1 MRLRQEALVNKPTV
15 TQSAPAVYLVGAGP
29 GDASLLTIRA
39 AYLLKHASCVIYDYL
54 VSDEI
59 VGMCNAHAERI
70 FVGKKGFTQHV
81 TQDEINALL
90 VEKARQAEEAAA
102 GMRGGTASEACNG
115 AAAGARAGSAAEACG
130 NTIASRSL
138 EPVPNYE
145 CEPAANDAA
154 EQVPTSVPNYASE
167 RGTRPYVV
175 RLKGGDPY
183 IFGRGGEEALVL
195 HQHGIA
201 FEVVPGITSGIAALM
216 YAGIPATHRGIAT
229 SVTFVTGNE
238 DPSKQQ
244 STTNWQALA
253 GLITSGSSVVLYMGV
268 KNLPHIQRSLA
279 AYGVAGTTPCAAVMW
294 GTCAQQKSCVTTLEQ
309 AFDVMQRKGIAAPC
323 IIVIGAVATLHEQLN
338 WFEKRPLFGKT
349 VLITRT
355 RTHSSHIRSALQE
368 AGARVLEVPALRVV
382 PPTNTAALHEA
393 VARLA
398 SYDWVV
404 FTSANGVDACF
415 GALRR
420 LRDEASGATAGEASG
435 EAPGETAGDARR
447 DTHDEA
453 RDDTRGNV
461 SANAPRETGGNVSA
475 NVPCD
480 ARAFGTAKV
489 AVIGSATAETLQS
502 YGIVPDCMPQAF
514 VAESLVEALQAAGV
528 RHTSK
533 VLILRAEEARDTL
546 VEGLRA
552 LGAQVDVVSAYR
564 SEKCTDQLKQV
575 LSSGVSIDACTFAS
589 SSAVK
594 ATVDAL
600 GAHAQAFFSQVD
612 AFSIG
617 PITTRTM
624 LAHDITP
631 AAEARI
637 YNADGLV
644 DALCAYYSHHKTP

>member
-1 MRLRQEALVNKPTV
+1 MNNPTF
-15 TQSAPAVYLVGAGP
+15 TQNAPAVYLVGAGP

-59 VGMCNAHAERI
+59 VGMCNAHAECI

-90 VEKARQAEEAAA
+90 LKKARQAQDAAA
-102 GMRGGTASEACNG
+102 EMCGSAD
-115 AAAGARAGSAAEACG
+115 AAARGSAAAEAS
-130 NTIASRSL
+130 NTSTASRSL
-138 EPVPNYE
+138 EH
-145 CEPAANDAA
+145 
-154 EQVPTSVPNYASE
+154 VPNYAHEQARGFVSHSISTGESE
-167 RGTRPYVV
+167 PALHYAFEHAQRPYVV

-238 DPSKQQ
+238 DPNKQQ

-253 GLITSGSSVVLYMGV
+253 RLITSGSSVVLYMGV

-309 AFDVMQRKGIAAPC
+309 AFDVMQRKGIGAPC
-323 IIVIGAVATLHEQLN
+323 IIVIGGVAALHKQLN

-355 RTHSSHIRSALQE
+355 RTHSSHIRSVLQE

-415 GALRR
+415 EALRR
-420 LRDEASGATAGEASG
+420 LPGEAPCDAHDDARGEAAGEAPREATGEVPCETVG
-435 EAPGETAGDARR
+435 EAPGEA
-447 DTHDEA
+447 
-453 RDDTRGNV
+453 RGNV
-461 SANAPRETGGNVSA
+461 PANA
-475 NVPCD
+475 PCD

-489 AVIGSATAETLQS
+489 AVIGSATAETLQR

-514 VAESLVEALQAAGV
+514 VAESLVEALQSTGV
-528 RHTSK
+528 CHASR

-546 VEGLRA
+546 VKGLRA

-564 SEKCTDQLKQV
+564 SEKCTEQLKQV
-575 LSSGVSIDACTFAS
+575 LRSGVSIDACTFAS

-600 GAHAQAFFSQVD
+600 GGDAQAFFSQVD

-624 LAHDITP
+624 LACGITP

-637 YNADGLV
+637 FNADGLV
-644 DALCAYYSHHKTP
+644 DALCAYYSYYATP

>member
-1 MRLRQEALVNKPTV
+1 MNKPTF

-59 VGMCNAHAERI
+59 VGMCNVHAERI

-90 VEKARQAEEAAA
+90 VEKARQAEEEAA
-102 GMRGGTASEACNG
+102 GMCAGAAAETGNG
-115 AAAGARAGSAAEACG
+115 AAETC
-130 NTIASRSL
+130 NTPTTSRSL
-138 EPVPNYE
+138 E
-145 CEPAANDAA
+145 C
-154 EQVPTSVPNYASE
+154 VPNYAHEQARGFVSHSISTGESE
-167 RGTRPYVV
+167 PALHYAFEHAQRPYVV

-323 IIVIGAVATLHEQLN
+323 IIVIGDVATLHEQLN

-355 RTHSSHIRSALQE
+355 RTHSSHIRSVLQE
-368 AGARVLEVPALRVV
+368 AGARVLEAPALRVV

-420 LRDEASGATAGEASG
+420 LRDEAYRLPGEATG
-435 EAPGETAGDARR
+435 EARHDARGVPGETAGDARR
-447 DTHDEA
+447 NAHDAA

-461 SANAPRETGGNVSA
+461 PA

-564 SEKCTDQLKQV
+564 SEKCTEQLKQV

-600 GAHAQAFFSQVD
+600 GGDDQAFFSQVD

-644 DALCAYYSHHKTP
+644 DALCAYYAHHVTS

>member
-1 MRLRQEALVNKPTV
+1 MNNPTF
-15 TQSAPAVYLVGAGP
+15 TQNAPAVYLVGAGP

-59 VGMCNAHAERI
+59 VGMCNAHAECI

-90 VEKARQAEEAAA
+90 LKKARQAQDAAA
-102 GMRGGTASEACNG
+102 EMCGSAD
-115 AAAGARAGSAAEACG
+115 AAARGSAAAEAS
-130 NTIASRSL
+130 NTSTASRSL
-138 EPVPNYE
+138 EH
-145 CEPAANDAA
+145 
-154 EQVPTSVPNYASE
+154 VPNYAHEQARGFVSHSISTGESE
-167 RGTRPYVV
+167 PALHYAFEHAQRPYVV

-238 DPSKQQ
+238 DPNKQQ

-253 GLITSGSSVVLYMGV
+253 RLITSGSSVVLYMGV

-309 AFDVMQRKGIAAPC
+309 AFDVMQRKGIGAPC
-323 IIVIGAVATLHEQLN
+323 IIVIGGVAALHKQLN

-355 RTHSSHIRSALQE
+355 RTHSSHIRCALQE

-404 FTSANGVDACF
+404 FTSANGVHACF
-415 GALRR
+415 GALRG
-420 LRDEASGATAGEASG
+420 LRDEVYRLSG
-435 EAPGETAGDARR
+435 EATGEATAEAHRDARSLPGE
-447 DTHDEA
+447 
-453 RDDTRGNV
+453 
-461 SANAPRETGGNVSA
+461 APREATGEAFHDTHSLTGEATGEARCAVR
-475 NVPCD
+475 CD

-489 AVIGSATAETLQS
+489 AVIGSATAETLQH

-564 SEKCTDQLKQV
+564 SEKCTEQLKQV

-600 GAHAQAFFSQVD
+600 GGDDQAFFSQVD

-624 LAHDITP
+624 LAHGITP

-644 DALCAYYSHHKTP
+644 DALCAYYSHHVTS

>member
-1 MRLRQEALVNKPTV
+1 MNKPTF

-59 VGMCNAHAERI
+59 VGMCNVHAERI

-90 VEKARQAEEAAA
+90 VEKARQAQEAAA
-102 GMRGGTASEACNG
+102 GVCASAAAETGNG
-115 AAAGARAGSAAEACG
+115 AAEMC
-130 NTIASRSL
+130 NTPTTSRSP
-138 EPVPNYE
+138 ERVPN
-145 CEPAANDAA
+145 D
-154 EQVPTSVPNYASE
+154 ASE
-167 RGTRPYVV
+167 QAPASALTFASEQGMRPYVV

-323 IIVIGAVATLHEQLN
+323 IIVIGDVATLHEQLN

-368 AGARVLEVPALRVV
+368 AGARVLEAPALRVV

-420 LRDEASGATAGEASG
+420 LCDEAYRLPGEATG
-435 EAPGETAGDARR
+435 EARHDARGLPGETAGDARR
-447 DTHDEA
+447 NVHDAA

-461 SANAPRETGGNVSA
+461 PANAPHETGGNVSVNA
-475 NVPCD
+475 PSD

-489 AVIGSATAETLQS
+489 AVIGSATAETLQR

-564 SEKCTDQLKQV
+564 SEKCTEQLKQV

-600 GAHAQAFFSQVD
+600 GGDDQAFFSQVD

-644 DALCAYYSHHKTP
+644 DALCAYYSHHVTS

>member
-1 MRLRQEALVNKPTV
+1 MNNPTF
-15 TQSAPAVYLVGAGP
+15 TQNAPAVYLVGAGP

-59 VGMCNAHAERI
+59 VGMCNAHAECI

-90 VEKARQAEEAAA
+90 LKKARQAQDAAA
-102 GMRGGTASEACNG
+102 EMCGSAD
-115 AAAGARAGSAAEACG
+115 AAARGSAAAEAS
-130 NTIASRSL
+130 NTSTASRSL
-138 EPVPNYE
+138 EH
-145 CEPAANDAA
+145 
-154 EQVPTSVPNYASE
+154 VPNYAHEQARGFVSHSISTGESE
-167 RGTRPYVV
+167 PALHYAFEHAQRPYVV

-323 IIVIGAVATLHEQLN
+323 IIVIGDVATLHEQLN

-355 RTHSSHIRSALQE
+355 RTHSSHIRSVLQE
-368 AGARVLEVPALRVV
+368 AGARVLEAPALRVV

-420 LRDEASGATAGEASG
+420 LRDEAYRLPGEATG
-435 EAPGETAGDARR
+435 EARHDARGVPGETAGDARR
-447 DTHDEA
+447 NAHDAA

-461 SANAPRETGGNVSA
+461 PANAPHETGGNVSA

-564 SEKCTDQLKQV
+564 SEKCTEQLKQV

-600 GAHAQAFFSQVD
+600 GTHAQAFFSQVD

>member
-1 MRLRQEALVNKPTV
+1 MNNPTF
-15 TQSAPAVYLVGAGP
+15 TQNAPAVYLVGAGP

-59 VGMCNAHAERI
+59 VGMCNAHAECI

-90 VEKARQAEEAAA
+90 LKKARQAQDAAA
-102 GMRGGTASEACNG
+102 EMCGSAD
-115 AAAGARAGSAAEACG
+115 AAARGSAAAEAS
-130 NTIASRSL
+130 NTSTASRSL
-138 EPVPNYE
+138 EH
-145 CEPAANDAA
+145 
-154 EQVPTSVPNYASE
+154 VPNYAHEQARGFVSHSISTGESE
-167 RGTRPYVV
+167 PALHYAFEHAQRPYVV

-195 HQHGIA
+195 HQYGIA

-323 IIVIGAVATLHEQLN
+323 IIVIGDVATLHKQLN

-393 VARLA
+393 VARLV

-420 LRDEASGATAGEASG
+420 LRDEAYRLPGEATG
-435 EAPGETAGDARR
+435 EARHDARGLPGETAGDARR
-447 DTHDEA
+447 DAHDEA
-453 RDDTRGNV
+453 RDDTR
-461 SANAPRETGGNVSA
+461 GNVSA

-502 YGIVPDCMPQAF
+502 YGILPDCMPQAF

-528 RHTSK
+528 HHTSK

-564 SEKCTDQLKQV
+564 SEKCTEQLKQV
-575 LSSGVSIDACTFAS
+575 LRSGVSINACTFAS

-600 GAHAQAFFSQVD
+600 GSDAQAFFSQVD

>member
-1 MRLRQEALVNKPTV
+1 MNNPTF
-15 TQSAPAVYLVGAGP
+15 TQNAPAVYLVGAGP

-59 VGMCNAHAERI
+59 VGMCNAHAECI

-90 VEKARQAEEAAA
+90 VEKARQAQEAAA
-102 GMRGGTASEACNG
+102 GMCAGEGAGTGNGVAEMWGNTTAS
-115 AAAGARAGSAAEACG
+115 RALA
-130 NTIASRSL
+130 
-138 EPVPNYE
+138 PVPNHE
-145 CEPAANDAA
+145 CEPAIDDAA
-154 EQVPTSVPNYASE
+154 EQVPASARNYAAE
-167 RGTRPYVV
+167 QGMRPYVV

-216 YAGIPATHRGIAT
+216 YAGIPATHRGIAM

-238 DPSKQQ
+238 DPNKQQ

-253 GLITSGSSVVLYMGV
+253 RLITSGSSVVLYMGV

-309 AFDVMQRKGIAAPC
+309 AFDVMQRKGIGAPC
-323 IIVIGAVATLHEQLN
+323 IIVIGGVAALHKQLN

-355 RTHSSHIRSALQE
+355 RTHSSHIRCALQE

-404 FTSANGVDACF
+404 FTSANGVHACF
-415 GALRR
+415 GALRG
-420 LRDEASGATAGEASG
+420 LRDEVYRLSG
-435 EAPGETAGDARR
+435 EATGEATAEAHRDARSLPGEAPREATGEAFR
-447 DTHDEA
+447 DTHSLTGEATGEA
-453 RDDTRGNV
+453 RCAVR
-461 SANAPRETGGNVSA
+461 
-475 NVPCD
+475 CD

-489 AVIGSATAETLQS
+489 AVIGSATAETLQH

-564 SEKCTDQLKQV
+564 SEKCTEQLKQV

-600 GAHAQAFFSQVD
+600 GGDDQAFFSQVD

-644 DALCAYYSHHKTP
+644 DALCAYYSHHVTS

>member
-1 MRLRQEALVNKPTV
+1 MNKPTF

-59 VGMCNAHAERI
+59 VGMCNVHAERI

-90 VEKARQAEEAAA
+90 VEKARQAQEAAA
-102 GMRGGTASEACNG
+102 GVCASAAAETGNG
-115 AAAGARAGSAAEACG
+115 AAEMC
-130 NTIASRSL
+130 NTPTTSRSP
-138 EPVPNYE
+138 ERVPN
-145 CEPAANDAA
+145 D
-154 EQVPTSVPNYASE
+154 ASE
-167 RGTRPYVV
+167 QAPASALTFASEQGMRPYVV

-195 HQHGIA
+195 HQRGIA

-294 GTCAQQKSCVTTLEQ
+294 GTCTQQKSCVTTLEQ

-368 AGARVLEVPALRVV
+368 AGARVLEAPALRVV

-393 VARLA
+393 VARLV

-420 LRDEASGATAGEASG
+420 LRDEAYRLPGEATG
-435 EAPGETAGDARR
+435 EARHDARGLPGETAGDARR
-447 DTHDEA
+447 DAHDEA
-453 RDDTRGNV
+453 RDDTR
-461 SANAPRETGGNVSA
+461 GNVSA

-502 YGIVPDCMPQAF
+502 YGIGPDCMPQAF

-564 SEKCTDQLKQV
+564 SEKCTEQLKQV
-575 LSSGVSIDACTFAS
+575 LCSGVSIDACTFAS

-600 GAHAQAFFSQVD
+600 GDDAQAFFSQVD

-624 LAHDITP
+624 LAHGITP
-631 AAEARI
+631 VAEARI

-644 DALCAYYSHHKTP
+644 DALCAYYSHHVTS

>member
-1 MRLRQEALVNKPTV
+1 MNNPTF
-15 TQSAPAVYLVGAGP
+15 TQNAPAVYLVGAGP

-59 VGMCNAHAERI
+59 VGMCNAHAECI

-90 VEKARQAEEAAA
+90 VEKARQAQEAAA
-102 GMRGGTASEACNG
+102 GMCAGEGAETGNG
-115 AAAGARAGSAAEACG
+115 AAAETGNGVAEMWG
-130 NTIASRSL
+130 NTTASRAL
-138 EPVPNYE
+138 APVPNHE
-145 CEPAANDAA
+145 CEPAIDDAA
-154 EQVPTSVPNYASE
+154 EQVPASALNYAAE

-309 AFDVMQRKGIAAPC
+309 AFDVMQRKGIGAPC
-323 IIVIGAVATLHEQLN
+323 IIVIGGVAALHKQLN

-398 SYDWVV
+398 SYNWVV

-415 GALRR
+415 GALRG
-420 LRDEASGATAGEASG
+420 LRDEVYRLSG
-435 EAPGETAGDARR
+435 EATGEATAEAHRDARSLPGEAPREATGEAFR
-447 DTHDEA
+447 DTHSLTGEATGEA
-453 RDDTRGNV
+453 RCAVR
-461 SANAPRETGGNVSA
+461 
-475 NVPCD
+475 CD

-489 AVIGSATAETLQS
+489 AVIGSATAETLQH

-514 VAESLVEALQAAGV
+514 VAERLVEALQAAGV
-528 RHTSK
+528 HHTSK

-564 SEKCTDQLKQV
+564 SEKCTEQLKQV

-600 GAHAQAFFSQVD
+600 GGDDQAFFSQVD

-644 DALCAYYSHHKTP
+644 DALCAYYSHHVTS

>member
-1 MRLRQEALVNKPTV
+1 MNKPTV

-39 AYLLKHASCVIYDYL
+39 AELLKHASCVIYDYL
-54 VSDEI
+54 VSDDI
-59 VGMCNAHAERI
+59 VRMCNAHAERI

-102 GMRGGTASEACNG
+102 GMCAGEGAETGNG
-115 AAAGARAGSAAEACG
+115 AAAETGNGVAEMCG
-130 NTIASRSL
+130 NTIASRAL
-138 EPVPNYE
+138 APVPNYE

-167 RGTRPYVV
+167 QGMRPYVV

-323 IIVIGAVATLHEQLN
+323 IIVIGDVATLHKQLN

-420 LRDEASGATAGEASG
+420 LRDEAPGATAG

-453 RDDTRGNV
+453 RDDAPGNV
-461 SANAPRETGGNVSA
+461 SVNAPR
-475 NVPCD
+475 D

-564 SEKCTDQLKQV
+564 SEKCTEQLKQV

-600 GAHAQAFFSQVD
+600 GAHAQAFFSKVD

>member
-1 MRLRQEALVNKPTV
+1 MNKPTF

-59 VGMCNAHAERI
+59 VGMCNVHAERI

-90 VEKARQAEEAAA
+90 VEKARQAQEAAA
-102 GMRGGTASEACNG
+102 GVCASAAAETGNG
-115 AAAGARAGSAAEACG
+115 AAEMC
-130 NTIASRSL
+130 NTPTTSRSP
-138 EPVPNYE
+138 ERVPN
-145 CEPAANDAA
+145 D
-154 EQVPTSVPNYASE
+154 ASE
-167 RGTRPYVV
+167 QAPASALTFASEQGMRPYVV

-195 HQHGIA
+195 HQRGIA

-294 GTCAQQKSCVTTLEQ
+294 GTCTQQKSCVTTLEQ

-368 AGARVLEVPALRVV
+368 AGARVLEAPALRVV

-393 VARLA
+393 VARLV

-420 LRDEASGATAGEASG
+420 LRDEASGATSGEAAG

-453 RDDTRGNV
+453 RDDAPGNV
-461 SANAPRETGGNVSA
+461 SANAPGEARGNVSA

-502 YGIVPDCMPQAF
+502 YGIGPDCMPQAF

-564 SEKCTDQLKQV
+564 SEKCTEQLKQV
-575 LSSGVSIDACTFAS
+575 LCSGVSIDACTFAS

-600 GAHAQAFFSQVD
+600 GDDAQAFFSQVD

-624 LAHDITP
+624 LAHGITP
-631 AAEARI
+631 VAEARI

-644 DALCAYYSHHKTP
+644 DALCAYYSHHVTS

>member
-1 MRLRQEALVNKPTV
+1 MNNPTF
-15 TQSAPAVYLVGAGP
+15 TQNAPAVYLVGAGP

-59 VGMCNAHAERI
+59 VGMCNAHAECI

-90 VEKARQAEEAAA
+90 VEKARQAQEAAA
-102 GMRGGTASEACNG
+102 GMCAGEGAGTGNGVAEMWRNTTAS
-115 AAAGARAGSAAEACG
+115 RALA
-130 NTIASRSL
+130 
-138 EPVPNYE
+138 PVPNHE
-145 CEPAANDAA
+145 CEPAIDDAA
-154 EQVPTSVPNYASE
+154 EQVPASARNYAAE
-167 RGTRPYVV
+167 QGMRPYVV

-238 DPSKQQ
+238 DPNKQQ

-253 GLITSGSSVVLYMGV
+253 RLITSGSSVVLYMGV

-309 AFDVMQRKGIAAPC
+309 AFDVMQRKGIGAPC
-323 IIVIGAVATLHEQLN
+323 IIVIGGVAALHKQLN

-355 RTHSSHIRSALQE
+355 RTHSSHIRCALQE

-404 FTSANGVDACF
+404 FTSANGVHACF
-415 GALRR
+415 GALRG
-420 LRDEASGATAGEASG
+420 LRDEVYRLSG
-435 EAPGETAGDARR
+435 EATGEATAEAHRDARSLPGEAPREATGEAFR
-447 DTHDEA
+447 DTHSLTGEATGEA
-453 RDDTRGNV
+453 RCAVR
-461 SANAPRETGGNVSA
+461 
-475 NVPCD
+475 CD

-489 AVIGSATAETLQS
+489 AVIGSATAETLQH

-564 SEKCTDQLKQV
+564 SEKCTEQLKQV

-600 GAHAQAFFSQVD
+600 GGDDQAFFSQVD

-644 DALCAYYSHHKTP
+644 DALCAYYSHHVTS

>member
-1 MRLRQEALVNKPTV
+1 MNKPTV

-29 GDASLLTIRA
+29 GDASLLTLRA
-39 AYLLKHASCVIYDYL
+39 ADLLKHASCVIYDYL

-102 GMRGGTASEACNG
+102 GMRGGTAAEACNG
-115 AAAGARAGSAAEACG
+115 AAEMC
-130 NTIASRSL
+130 NTPTTSRSL
-138 EPVPNYE
+138 E
-145 CEPAANDAA
+145 C
-154 EQVPTSVPNYASE
+154 VPNYAFEQEPVSALNYAAE
-167 RGTRPYVV
+167 RGMRPYVV

-238 DPSKQQ
+238 DSSKQQ

-323 IIVIGAVATLHEQLN
+323 IIVIGDVATLHEQLN

-368 AGARVLEVPALRVV
+368 AGARVFEVPALRVV
-382 PPTNTAALHEA
+382 PPSNTAALHEA
-393 VARLA
+393 VVRLA

-415 GALRR
+415 EALRR
-420 LRDEASGATAGEASG
+420 LRDEAPCDAHDDARGEAAGEAPREATDEVPCETVV
-435 EAPGETAGDARR
+435 EAPGEAR
-447 DTHDEA
+447 
-453 RDDTRGNV
+453 
-461 SANAPRETGGNVSA
+461 GNVSA

-564 SEKCTDQLKQV
+564 SEKCTEQLKQV

-600 GAHAQAFFSQVD
+600 GSDAQAFFSQVD

>member
-1 MRLRQEALVNKPTV
+1 MNKPTV

-39 AYLLKHASCVIYDYL
+39 AELLKHASYVIYDYL

-90 VEKARQAEEAAA
+90 VEKARQAQEAAA
-102 GMRGGTASEACNG
+102 GMRAGTVAETGNG
-115 AAAGARAGSAAEACG
+115 AAEMC
-130 NTIASRSL
+130 NTPTTSRSL
-138 EPVPNYE
+138 E
-145 CEPAANDAA
+145 C
-154 EQVPTSVPNYASE
+154 VPNYASE
-167 RGTRPYVV
+167 QSPASALNYAAERGMRPYVV

-323 IIVIGAVATLHEQLN
+323 IIVIGDVATLHKQLN

-382 PPTNTAALHEA
+382 QPTNTAALHEA

-435 EAPGETAGDARR
+435 ATAGDARR

-453 RDDTRGNV
+453 RDDAPGNV

-475 NVPCD
+475 NAPCD

>member
-1 MRLRQEALVNKPTV
+1 MNKCTF
-15 TQSAPAVYLVGAGP
+15 TQSAPVVYLVGAGP
-29 GDASLLTIRA
+29 GDASLLTVRA

-54 VSDEI
+54 VSDDI
-59 VGMCNAHAERI
+59 VRMCNARAERI

-90 VEKARQAEEAAA
+90 LKKARQAQDAAA
-102 GMRGGTASEACNG
+102 EMCGSAD
-115 AAAGARAGSAAEACG
+115 AAARGSAAAEAS
-130 NTIASRSL
+130 NTSTASRSL
-138 EPVPNYE
+138 EH
-145 CEPAANDAA
+145 
-154 EQVPTSVPNYASE
+154 VPNYAREQARGFVSHSISTGESE
-167 RGTRPYVV
+167 PALHYAFEHAQRPYVV

-323 IIVIGAVATLHEQLN
+323 IIVIGDVATLHEQLN

-355 RTHSSHIRSALQE
+355 RTHSSHIRSVLQE
-368 AGARVLEVPALRVV
+368 AGARVLEAPALRVV

-420 LRDEASGATAGEASG
+420 LRDEAYRLPGEATG
-435 EAPGETAGDARR
+435 EARHDARGVPGETAGDARR
-447 DTHDEA
+447 NAHDAA

-461 SANAPRETGGNVSA
+461 PANAPHETGGNVSVNA
-475 NVPCD
+475 PSD

-489 AVIGSATAETLQS
+489 AVIGSATAETLQR

-564 SEKCTDQLKQV
+564 SEKCTEQLKQV

-600 GAHAQAFFSQVD
+600 GGDAQAFFSQVD

-644 DALCAYYSHHKTP
+644 DALCAYYSHHATP

>member
-1 MRLRQEALVNKPTV
+1 MNKPTF

-59 VGMCNAHAERI
+59 VGMCNVHAERI

-90 VEKARQAEEAAA
+90 VEKARQAEEEAA
-102 GMRGGTASEACNG
+102 GMCAGAAAETGNG
-115 AAAGARAGSAAEACG
+115 AAAGARAGSVAEACG

-138 EPVPNYE
+138 ESVPNYE

-167 RGTRPYVV
+167 QGMRPYVV

-195 HQHGIA
+195 HQYGIA

-323 IIVIGAVATLHEQLN
+323 IIVIGDVATLHKQLN

-420 LRDEASGATAGEASG
+420 LRDEAYRLSG
-435 EAPGETAGDARR
+435 EATGEVRRDAPGLPGETAGDARR
-447 DTHDEA
+447 DAYDEA

-461 SANAPRETGGNVSA
+461 SANA
-475 NVPCD
+475 PCD

-514 VAESLVEALQAAGV
+514 VAESLAEALQAAGV
-528 RHTSK
+528 HHTSK

-564 SEKCTDQLKQV
+564 SEKCTEQLKQV
-575 LSSGVSIDACTFAS
+575 LCSGVSIDACTFAS

-600 GAHAQAFFSQVD
+600 GGDAQAFFSQVD

-617 PITTRTM
+617 PITTHTM
-624 LAHDITP
+624 LACGITP
-631 AAEARI
+631 AAEACI

-644 DALCAYYSHHKTP
+644 DALCAHYSQQANASG

>member
-1 MRLRQEALVNKPTV
+1 MNKPTF

-59 VGMCNAHAERI
+59 VGMCNVHAERI

-90 VEKARQAEEAAA
+90 VEKARQAQEAAA
-102 GMRGGTASEACNG
+102 GVCASAAAETGNG
-115 AAAGARAGSAAEACG
+115 AAEMC
-130 NTIASRSL
+130 NTPTTSRSP
-138 EPVPNYE
+138 ERVPN
-145 CEPAANDAA
+145 D
-154 EQVPTSVPNYASE
+154 ASE
-167 RGTRPYVV
+167 QAPASALTFASEQGMRPYVV

-195 HQHGIA
+195 HQRGIA

-294 GTCAQQKSCVTTLEQ
+294 GTCTQQKSCVTTLEQ

-368 AGARVLEVPALRVV
+368 AGARVLEAPALRVV

-393 VARLA
+393 VARLV

-420 LRDEASGATAGEASG
+420 LRDEAYRLPGEATG
-435 EAPGETAGDARR
+435 EARHDARGLPGETAGDARR
-447 DTHDEA
+447 DAHDEA
-453 RDDTRGNV
+453 RDDTR
-461 SANAPRETGGNVSA
+461 GNVSA

-489 AVIGSATAETLQS
+489 AVIGSATAETLQH

-514 VAESLVEALQAAGV
+514 VAERLVEALQAAGV
-528 RHTSK
+528 HHTSK

-564 SEKCTDQLKQV
+564 SEKCTEQLKQV

-600 GAHAQAFFSQVD
+600 GGDDQAFFSQVD

-644 DALCAYYSHHKTP
+644 DALCAYYSHHVTS

>member
-1 MRLRQEALVNKPTV
+1 MNNPTF
-15 TQSAPAVYLVGAGP
+15 TQNAPAVYLVGAGP

-59 VGMCNAHAERI
+59 VGMCNAHAECI

-90 VEKARQAEEAAA
+90 LKKARQAQDAAA
-102 GMRGGTASEACNG
+102 EMCGSAD
-115 AAAGARAGSAAEACG
+115 AAARGSAAAEAS
-130 NTIASRSL
+130 NTSTASRSL
-138 EPVPNYE
+138 EH
-145 CEPAANDAA
+145 
-154 EQVPTSVPNYASE
+154 VPNYAHEQARGFVSHSISTGESE
-167 RGTRPYVV
+167 PALHYAFEHAQRPYVV

-323 IIVIGAVATLHEQLN
+323 IIVIGDVATLHEQLN

-355 RTHSSHIRSALQE
+355 RTHSSHIRSVLQE
-368 AGARVLEVPALRVV
+368 AGARVLEAPALRVV

-420 LRDEASGATAGEASG
+420 LRDEAYRLPGEATG
-435 EAPGETAGDARR
+435 EARHDARGVPGETAGDARR
-447 DTHDEA
+447 NAHDAA

-461 SANAPRETGGNVSA
+461 PANAPHETGGNVSVNA
-475 NVPCD
+475 PSD

-489 AVIGSATAETLQS
+489 AVIGSATAETLQR

-564 SEKCTDQLKQV
+564 SEKCTEQLKQV

-600 GAHAQAFFSQVD
+600 GGDAQAFFSQVD

-644 DALCAYYSHHKTP
+644 DALCAYYSHHATP

>member
-1 MRLRQEALVNKPTV
+1 MNNPTF
-15 TQSAPAVYLVGAGP
+15 TQNAPAVYLVGAGP

-59 VGMCNAHAERI
+59 VGMCNAHAECI

-90 VEKARQAEEAAA
+90 VEKARQAQEAAA
-102 GMRGGTASEACNG
+102 GVCASAAAETGNG
-115 AAAGARAGSAAEACG
+115 AAEMC
-130 NTIASRSL
+130 NTPTTSRSP
-138 EPVPNYE
+138 ERVPN
-145 CEPAANDAA
+145 D
-154 EQVPTSVPNYASE
+154 ASE
-167 RGTRPYVV
+167 QAPASALTFASEQGMRPYVV

-195 HQHGIA
+195 HQRGIA

-294 GTCAQQKSCVTTLEQ
+294 GTCTQQKSCVTTLEQ

-368 AGARVLEVPALRVV
+368 AGARVLEAPALRVV

-393 VARLA
+393 VARLV

-420 LRDEASGATAGEASG
+420 LRDEAYRLPGEATG
-435 EAPGETAGDARR
+435 EARHDARGLPGETAGDARR
-447 DTHDEA
+447 DAHDEA
-453 RDDTRGNV
+453 RDDTR
-461 SANAPRETGGNVSA
+461 GNVSA

-564 SEKCTDQLKQV
+564 SEKCTEQLKQV

-600 GAHAQAFFSQVD
+600 GGDDQAFFSQVD

-644 DALCAYYSHHKTP
+644 DALCAYYSHHVTS

>member
-1 MRLRQEALVNKPTV
+1 MNKPTF

-59 VGMCNAHAERI
+59 VGMCNVHAERI

-90 VEKARQAEEAAA
+90 VEKARQAQEAAA
-102 GMRGGTASEACNG
+102 GMCAGEGAETGNG
-115 AAAGARAGSAAEACG
+115 AAAETGNGVAEMWG
-130 NTIASRSL
+130 NTTASRAL
-138 EPVPNYE
+138 APVPNHE
-145 CEPAANDAA
+145 CEPAIDDAA
-154 EQVPTSVPNYASE
+154 EQVPASARNYAAE

-183 IFGRGGEEALVL
+183 IFGRGGEEAIVL

-268 KNLPHIQRSLA
+268 KNLSHIQSSLA

-323 IIVIGAVATLHEQLN
+323 IIVIGAVATLHKQLN
-338 WFEKRPLFGKT
+338 WFEKRSLFGKT

-382 PPTNTAALHEA
+382 SPTNTAALYEA

-420 LRDEASGATAGEASG
+420 LRDEVYRLPGEATG
-435 EAPGETAGDARR
+435 EVRRDAPGLPGETAGDARC
-447 DTHDEA
+447 DAHDEA

-461 SANAPRETGGNVSA
+461 SGDAPRETGGNMSVNA
-475 NVPCD
+475 PCD

-489 AVIGSATAETLQS
+489 AVIGSATAETLQH

-514 VAESLVEALQAAGV
+514 VAERLVEALQAAGV
-528 RHTSK
+528 HHTSK

-564 SEKCTDQLKQV
+564 SEKCTEQLKQV

-600 GAHAQAFFSQVD
+600 GGDDQAFFSQVD

-644 DALCAYYSHHKTP
+644 DALCAYYSHHVTS

>member
-1 MRLRQEALVNKPTV
+1 MNNPTF
-15 TQSAPAVYLVGAGP
+15 TQNAPAVYLVGAGP

-59 VGMCNAHAERI
+59 VGMCNAHAECI

-90 VEKARQAEEAAA
+90 VEKARQAQEAAA
-102 GMRGGTASEACNG
+102 GMRGGTAAETGNG
-115 AAAGARAGSAAEACG
+115 VAEMWG
-130 NTIASRSL
+130 NTTASRAL
-138 EPVPNYE
+138 APVSNHE
-145 CEPAANDAA
+145 CEPAIDDAA
-154 EQVPTSVPNYASE
+154 EQVPASARNYAAE
-167 RGTRPYVV
+167 QGMRPYVV

-323 IIVIGAVATLHEQLN
+323 IIVIGDVATLHKQLN

-393 VARLA
+393 AARLA

-420 LRDEASGATAGEASG
+420 LRDEAYRLPGEATSEVRRDARG
-435 EAPGETAGDARR
+435 LPGETAGDA
-447 DTHDEA
+447 HDEA
-453 RDDTRGNV
+453 RDDTRGNASV
-461 SANAPRETGGNVSA
+461 NA
-475 NVPCD
+475 PCD

-502 YGIVPDCMPQAF
+502 YGVVPDCMPQAF

-564 SEKCTDQLKQV
+564 SEKCTEQLKQV

-600 GAHAQAFFSQVD
+600 GGDAQAFFSQVD

-644 DALCAYYSHHKTP
+644 DALCAYYSHHVTS

>member
-1 MRLRQEALVNKPTV
+1 MNNPTF
-15 TQSAPAVYLVGAGP
+15 TQNAPAVYLVGAGP

-59 VGMCNAHAERI
+59 VGMCNAHAECI

-90 VEKARQAEEAAA
+90 LKKARQAQDAAA
-102 GMRGGTASEACNG
+102 EMCGSAD
-115 AAAGARAGSAAEACG
+115 AAARGSAAAEAS
-130 NTIASRSL
+130 NTSTASRSL
-138 EPVPNYE
+138 ER
-145 CEPAANDAA
+145 
-154 EQVPTSVPNYASE
+154 VPNYAHEQARGFVSHSISTGESE
-167 RGTRPYVV
+167 PALHYAFEHAQRPYVV

-195 HQHGIA
+195 HQYGIA

-323 IIVIGAVATLHEQLN
+323 IIVIGDVATLHEQLN

-355 RTHSSHIRSALQE
+355 RTHSSHIRSVLQE
-368 AGARVLEVPALRVV
+368 AGARVLEAPALRVV

-420 LRDEASGATAGEASG
+420 LRDEAYRLPGEATG
-435 EAPGETAGDARR
+435 EARHDARGVPGETAGDARR
-447 DTHDEA
+447 NAHDAA

-461 SANAPRETGGNVSA
+461 PANAPHETGGNVSVNA
-475 NVPCD
+475 PSD

-489 AVIGSATAETLQS
+489 AVIGSATAETLQR

-564 SEKCTDQLKQV
+564 SEKCTEQLKQV

-600 GAHAQAFFSQVD
+600 GGDAQAFFSQVD

-644 DALCAYYSHHKTP
+644 DALCAYYSHHATP

>member
-1 MRLRQEALVNKPTV
+1 MNNPTF
-15 TQSAPAVYLVGAGP
+15 TQNAPAVYLVGAGP

-59 VGMCNAHAERI
+59 VGMCNAHAECI

-90 VEKARQAEEAAA
+90 VEKARQAQEAAA
-102 GMRGGTASEACNG
+102 GMCAGEGAGTGNGVAEMWGNTTAS
-115 AAAGARAGSAAEACG
+115 RALA
-130 NTIASRSL
+130 
-138 EPVPNYE
+138 PVPNHE
-145 CEPAANDAA
+145 CEPAIDDAA
-154 EQVPTSVPNYASE
+154 EQVPASARNYAAE
-167 RGTRPYVV
+167 QGMRPYVV

-294 GTCAQQKSCVTTLEQ
+294 GTCAKQKSCVTTLEQ

-323 IIVIGAVATLHEQLN
+323 IIVIGDVATLHKQLN

-404 FTSANGVDACF
+404 FTSANGVHACF
-415 GALRR
+415 GALRG
-420 LRDEASGATAGEASG
+420 LRDEVYRLSG
-435 EAPGETAGDARR
+435 EATGEATAEAHRDARSLPGEAPREATGEAFR
-447 DTHDEA
+447 DTHSLTGEATGEA
-453 RDDTRGNV
+453 RCAVR
-461 SANAPRETGGNVSA
+461 
-475 NVPCD
+475 CD

-489 AVIGSATAETLQS
+489 AVIGSATAETLQH

-564 SEKCTDQLKQV
+564 SEKCTEQLKQV

-600 GAHAQAFFSQVD
+600 GGDDQAFFSQVD

>member
-1 MRLRQEALVNKPTV
+1 MNNPTF
-15 TQSAPAVYLVGAGP
+15 TQNAPAVYLVGAGP

-59 VGMCNAHAERI
+59 VGMCNVHAERI

-102 GMRGGTASEACNG
+102 GMRGGTAAEACNG
-115 AAAGARAGSAAEACG
+115 AAEMC
-130 NTIASRSL
+130 NTPTTSRSL
-138 EPVPNYE
+138 E
-145 CEPAANDAA
+145 C
-154 EQVPTSVPNYASE
+154 VPNYAFEQEPVSALNYAAE
-167 RGTRPYVV
+167 RGMRPYVV

-323 IIVIGAVATLHEQLN
+323 IIVIGDVATLHKQLN

-368 AGARVLEVPALRVV
+368 AGARVLEAPALRVV

-420 LRDEASGATAGEASG
+420 LRDEAYRLPGEATG
-435 EAPGETAGDARR
+435 EARHDARGLPGETAGDARR
-447 DTHDEA
+447 DAHDEA
-453 RDDTRGNV
+453 RDDTR
-461 SANAPRETGGNVSA
+461 GNVSA

-502 YGIVPDCMPQAF
+502 YGIGPDCMPQAF

-528 RHTSK
+528 HHTSK

-564 SEKCTDQLKQV
+564 SEKCTEQLKQV

-600 GAHAQAFFSQVD
+600 GGDAQAFFSQVD

-644 DALCAYYSHHKTP
+644 DALCAYYSHHVTS

>member
-1 MRLRQEALVNKPTV
+1 MNKPTF
-15 TQSAPAVYLVGAGP
+15 TQNAPAVYLVGAGP

-59 VGMCNAHAERI
+59 VGICNAHAERI

-90 VEKARQAEEAAA
+90 VEKARQAQEAAA
-102 GMRGGTASEACNG
+102 GVCASAAAETGNG
-115 AAAGARAGSAAEACG
+115 AAEMC
-130 NTIASRSL
+130 NTPTTSRSP
-138 EPVPNYE
+138 ERVPN
-145 CEPAANDAA
+145 D
-154 EQVPTSVPNYASE
+154 ASE
-167 RGTRPYVV
+167 QAPASALTFASEQGMRPYVV

-195 HQHGIA
+195 HQRGIA

-294 GTCAQQKSCVTTLEQ
+294 GTCTQQKSCVTTLEQ

-368 AGARVLEVPALRVV
+368 AGARVLDAPALRVV

-393 VARLA
+393 VARLV

-420 LRDEASGATAGEASG
+420 LRDEAYRLPGEATG
-435 EAPGETAGDARR
+435 EARHDARGLPGETAGDARR
-447 DTHDEA
+447 DAHDEA
-453 RDDTRGNV
+453 RDDTR
-461 SANAPRETGGNVSA
+461 GNVSA

-502 YGIVPDCMPQAF
+502 YGIGPDCMPQAF

-564 SEKCTDQLKQV
+564 SEKCTEQLKQV
-575 LSSGVSIDACTFAS
+575 LCSGVSIDACTFAS

-600 GAHAQAFFSQVD
+600 GDDAQAFFSQVD

-624 LAHDITP
+624 LAHGITP

-644 DALCAYYSHHKTP
+644 DALCAYYSHHVTS

>member
-1 MRLRQEALVNKPTV
+1 MNNPTF
-15 TQSAPAVYLVGAGP
+15 TQNAPAVYLVGAGP

-59 VGMCNAHAERI
+59 VGMCNAHAECI

-90 VEKARQAEEAAA
+90 VEKARQAQEAAA
-102 GMRGGTASEACNG
+102 GMRGGTAAEACNG
-115 AAAGARAGSAAEACG
+115 AAAGARAGSVAEACG

-138 EPVPNYE
+138 ESVPNYE

-167 RGTRPYVV
+167 QGMRPYVV

-195 HQHGIA
+195 HQRGIA

-238 DPSKQQ
+238 DLSKQQ

-253 GLITSGSSVVLYMGV
+253 GLIISGSSVVLYMGV

-294 GTCAQQKSCVTTLEQ
+294 GTCTQQKSCVTTLEQ

-338 WFEKRPLFGKT
+338 WFEKRPLFRKT

-420 LRDEASGATAGEASG
+420 LRDEAYRLPGEATG
-435 EAPGETAGDARR
+435 EARHDARGLPGETAGDARR
-447 DTHDEA
+447 DAHDEA

-461 SANAPRETGGNVSA
+461 SGDAPRETGGNVSA

-502 YGIVPDCMPQAF
+502 YGIAPDCMPQAF
-514 VAESLVEALQAAGV
+514 VAESLVEALQATGV

-564 SEKCTDQLKQV
+564 SEKCTEQLKQV

-600 GAHAQAFFSQVD
+600 GGDAQAFFLQVD

-624 LAHDITP
+624 LAHGITP

-644 DALCAYYSHHKTP
+644 DALCAYYSHHATP

>member
-1 MRLRQEALVNKPTV
+1 MNKPTF

-59 VGMCNAHAERI
+59 VGMCNVHAERI

-90 VEKARQAEEAAA
+90 VEKARQAEEEAA
-102 GMRGGTASEACNG
+102 GMCAGEGAGTGNGVAEMWGNTTAS
-115 AAAGARAGSAAEACG
+115 RALA
-130 NTIASRSL
+130 
-138 EPVPNYE
+138 PVPNHE
-145 CEPAANDAA
+145 CEPAIDDAA
-154 EQVPTSVPNYASE
+154 EQVPASARNYAAE
-167 RGTRPYVV
+167 QGMRPYVV

-238 DPSKQQ
+238 DPNKQQ

-253 GLITSGSSVVLYMGV
+253 RLITSGSSVVLYMGV

-309 AFDVMQRKGIAAPC
+309 AFDVMQRKGIGAPC
-323 IIVIGAVATLHEQLN
+323 IIVIGGVAALHKQLN

-355 RTHSSHIRSALQE
+355 RTHSSHIRCALQE

-404 FTSANGVDACF
+404 FTSANGVHACF
-415 GALRR
+415 GALRG
-420 LRDEASGATAGEASG
+420 LRDEVYRLSG
-435 EAPGETAGDARR
+435 EATGEATAEAHRDARSLPGEAPREATGEAFR
-447 DTHDEA
+447 DTHSLTGEATGEA
-453 RDDTRGNV
+453 RCAVR
-461 SANAPRETGGNVSA
+461 
-475 NVPCD
+475 CD

-489 AVIGSATAETLQS
+489 AVIGSATAETLQH

-564 SEKCTDQLKQV
+564 SEKCTEQLKQV

-600 GAHAQAFFSQVD
+600 GGDDQAFFSQVD

-644 DALCAYYSHHKTP
+644 DALCAYYSHHVTS

>member
-1 MRLRQEALVNKPTV
+1 MNNPTF
-15 TQSAPAVYLVGAGP
+15 TQNAPAVYLVGAGP

-59 VGMCNAHAERI
+59 VGMCNAHAECI

-90 VEKARQAEEAAA
+90 VEKARQAQEAAA
-102 GMRGGTASEACNG
+102 GMCAGEGAGTGNGVAEMWGNTTAS
-115 AAAGARAGSAAEACG
+115 RALA
-130 NTIASRSL
+130 
-138 EPVPNYE
+138 PVPNHE
-145 CEPAANDAA
+145 CEPAIDDAA
-154 EQVPTSVPNYASE
+154 EQVPASARNYAAE
-167 RGTRPYVV
+167 QGMRPYVV

-238 DPSKQQ
+238 DPNKQQ

-253 GLITSGSSVVLYMGV
+253 RLITSGSSVVLYMGV

-309 AFDVMQRKGIAAPC
+309 AFDVMQRKGIGAPC
-323 IIVIGAVATLHEQLN
+323 IIVIGGVAALHKQLN

-355 RTHSSHIRSALQE
+355 RTHSSHIRCALQE

-404 FTSANGVDACF
+404 FTSANGVHACF
-415 GALRR
+415 GALRG
-420 LRDEASGATAGEASG
+420 LRDEVYRLSG
-435 EAPGETAGDARR
+435 EATGEATAEAHRDARSLPGEAPREATGEAFR
-447 DTHDEA
+447 DTHSLTGEATGEA
-453 RDDTRGNV
+453 RCAVR
-461 SANAPRETGGNVSA
+461 
-475 NVPCD
+475 CD

-489 AVIGSATAETLQS
+489 AVIGSATAETLQH

-546 VEGLRA
+546 VEGLCA

-564 SEKCTDQLKQV
+564 SEKCTEQLKQV
-575 LSSGVSIDACTFAS
+575 LRLGVSIDACTFAS

-600 GAHAQAFFSQVD
+600 GGDARAFFSQVD

-617 PITTRTM
+617 PITTHTM
-624 LAHDITP
+624 LACGITP

-637 YNADGLV
+637 FNADGLV
-644 DALCAYYSHHKTP
+644 DALCAHYLQHATS

>member
-1 MRLRQEALVNKPTV
+1 MNNPTF
-15 TQSAPAVYLVGAGP
+15 TQNAPAVYLVGAGP

-59 VGMCNAHAERI
+59 VGMCNAHAECI

-90 VEKARQAEEAAA
+90 VEKARQAQEAAA
-102 GMRGGTASEACNG
+102 GMCAGEGAGTGNGVAEMWGNTTAS
-115 AAAGARAGSAAEACG
+115 RALA
-130 NTIASRSL
+130 
-138 EPVPNYE
+138 PVPNHE
-145 CEPAANDAA
+145 CEPAIDDAA
-154 EQVPTSVPNYASE
+154 EQVPASARNYAAE
-167 RGTRPYVV
+167 QGMRPYVV

-201 FEVVPGITSGIAALM
+201 FEVVPGITGGIAALM

-238 DPSKQQ
+238 DPNKQQ

-253 GLITSGSSVVLYMGV
+253 RLITSGSSVVLYMGV

-309 AFDVMQRKGIAAPC
+309 AFDVMQRKGIGAPC
-323 IIVIGAVATLHEQLN
+323 IIVIGGVAALHKQLN

-355 RTHSSHIRSALQE
+355 RTHSSHIRCALQE

-404 FTSANGVDACF
+404 FTSANGVHACF
-415 GALRR
+415 GALRG
-420 LRDEASGATAGEASG
+420 LRDEVYRLSG
-435 EAPGETAGDARR
+435 EATGEATAEAHRDARSLPGEAPREATGEAFR
-447 DTHDEA
+447 DTHSLTGEATGEA
-453 RDDTRGNV
+453 RCAVR
-461 SANAPRETGGNVSA
+461 
-475 NVPCD
+475 CD

-489 AVIGSATAETLQS
+489 AVIGSATAETLQH

-564 SEKCTDQLKQV
+564 SEKCTEQLKQV

-600 GAHAQAFFSQVD
+600 GGDDQAFFSQVD

-644 DALCAYYSHHKTP
+644 DALCAYYSHHVTS

>member
-1 MRLRQEALVNKPTV
+1 MNKPTF

-59 VGMCNAHAERI
+59 VGMCNVHAERI

-90 VEKARQAEEAAA
+90 VEKARQAQEAAA
-102 GMRGGTASEACNG
+102 GVCASAAAETGNG
-115 AAAGARAGSAAEACG
+115 AAEMC
-130 NTIASRSL
+130 NTPTTSRSP
-138 EPVPNYE
+138 ERVPN
-145 CEPAANDAA
+145 D
-154 EQVPTSVPNYASE
+154 ASE
-167 RGTRPYVV
+167 QAPASALTFASEQGMRPYVV

-195 HQHGIA
+195 HQRGIA

-294 GTCAQQKSCVTTLEQ
+294 GTCTQQKSCVTTLEQ

-368 AGARVLEVPALRVV
+368 AGARVLEAPALRVV

-393 VARLA
+393 VARLV

-420 LRDEASGATAGEASG
+420 LRDEAYRLPGEATG
-435 EAPGETAGDARR
+435 EARHDARGLPGETAGDARR
-447 DTHDEA
+447 DAHDEA
-453 RDDTRGNV
+453 RDDTR
-461 SANAPRETGGNVSA
+461 GNVSA

-502 YGIVPDCMPQAF
+502 YGIGPDCMPQAF

-564 SEKCTDQLKQV
+564 SEKCTEQLKQV
-575 LSSGVSIDACTFAS
+575 LCSGVSIDACTFAS

-600 GAHAQAFFSQVD
+600 GDDAQAFFSQVD

-624 LAHDITP
+624 LAHGITP
-631 AAEARI
+631 VAEARI

-644 DALCAYYSHHKTP
+644 EALCAYYSHHVTS

>member
-1 MRLRQEALVNKPTV
+1 MNNPTF
-15 TQSAPAVYLVGAGP
+15 TQNAPAVYLVGAGP

-59 VGMCNAHAERI
+59 VGMCNAHAECI

-90 VEKARQAEEAAA
+90 VEKARQAQEAAA
-102 GMRGGTASEACNG
+102 EMCGSAD
-115 AAAGARAGSAAEACG
+115 AAARGSAAAEAS
-130 NTIASRSL
+130 NTSTASRSL
-138 EPVPNYE
+138 EH
-145 CEPAANDAA
+145 
-154 EQVPTSVPNYASE
+154 VPNYAHEQARGFVSHSISTGESE
-167 RGTRPYVV
+167 PALHYAFEHAQRPYVV

-323 IIVIGAVATLHEQLN
+323 IIVIGDVATLHEQLN

-355 RTHSSHIRSALQE
+355 RTHSSHIRSVLQE
-368 AGARVLEVPALRVV
+368 AGARVLEAPALRVV

-420 LRDEASGATAGEASG
+420 LRDEAYRLPGEATG
-435 EAPGETAGDARR
+435 EARHDARGVPGETAGDARR
-447 DTHDEA
+447 NAHDAA

-461 SANAPRETGGNVSA
+461 PANAPHETGGNVSVNA
-475 NVPCD
+475 PSD

-489 AVIGSATAETLQS
+489 AVIGSATAETLQR

-564 SEKCTDQLKQV
+564 SEKCTEQLKQV

-600 GAHAQAFFSQVD
+600 GGDAQAFFSQVD

-644 DALCAYYSHHKTP
+644 DALCAYYSHHATP

>member
-1 MRLRQEALVNKPTV
+1 MNNPTF
-15 TQSAPAVYLVGAGP
+15 TQNAPAVYLVGAGP

-59 VGMCNAHAERI
+59 VGMCNVHAERI

-90 VEKARQAEEAAA
+90 VEKARQAQEAAA
-102 GMRGGTASEACNG
+102 GVCASAAAETGNG
-115 AAAGARAGSAAEACG
+115 AAEMC
-130 NTIASRSL
+130 NTPTTSRSP
-138 EPVPNYE
+138 ERVPN
-145 CEPAANDAA
+145 D
-154 EQVPTSVPNYASE
+154 ASE
-167 RGTRPYVV
+167 QAPASALTFASEQGMRPYVV

-195 HQHGIA
+195 HQRGIA

-238 DPSKQQ
+238 DLSKQQ

-253 GLITSGSSVVLYMGV
+253 GLIISGSSVVLYMGV

-294 GTCAQQKSCVTTLEQ
+294 GTCTQQKSCVTTLEQ

-368 AGARVLEVPALRVV
+368 AGARVLEAPALRVV

-393 VARLA
+393 VARLV

-420 LRDEASGATAGEASG
+420 LRDEAYRLPGEATG
-435 EAPGETAGDARR
+435 EARHDARGLPGETAGDARR
-447 DTHDEA
+447 DAHDEA
-453 RDDTRGNV
+453 RDDTR
-461 SANAPRETGGNVSA
+461 GNVSA

-502 YGIVPDCMPQAF
+502 YGIGPDCMPQAF

-564 SEKCTDQLKQV
+564 SEKCTEQLKQV
-575 LSSGVSIDACTFAS
+575 LCSGVSIDACTFAS

-600 GAHAQAFFSQVD
+600 GDDAQAFFSQVD

-624 LAHDITP
+624 LAHGITP
-631 AAEARI
+631 VAEARI

-644 DALCAYYSHHKTP
+644 DALCAYYSHHVTS

>member
-1 MRLRQEALVNKPTV
+1 MNKCTF
-15 TQSAPAVYLVGAGP
+15 TQSAPVVYLVGAGP
-29 GDASLLTIRA
+29 GDASLLTVRA

-54 VSDEI
+54 VNDYI
-59 VGMCNAHAERI
+59 VRMCNARAERI

-90 VEKARQAEEAAA
+90 LKKARQAQDAAA
-102 GMRGGTASEACNG
+102 EMCGSAD
-115 AAAGARAGSAAEACG
+115 AAARGSAAAEAS
-130 NTIASRSL
+130 NTSTASRSL
-138 EPVPNYE
+138 EH
-145 CEPAANDAA
+145 
-154 EQVPTSVPNYASE
+154 VPNYAREQARGFVSHSISTGESE
-167 RGTRPYVV
+167 PALHYAFEHAQRPYVV

-309 AFDVMQRKGIAAPC
+309 AFDVMQRKGIGAPC
-323 IIVIGAVATLHEQLN
+323 IIVIGGVAALHKQLN
-338 WFEKRPLFGKT
+338 WFEKRPLFGET

-420 LRDEASGATAGEASG
+420 LRDEAYRLPGEATSEVRRDARG
-435 EAPGETAGDARR
+435 LPGETAGDA
-447 DTHDEA
+447 HDEA
-453 RDDTRGNV
+453 RDDTRGNASV
-461 SANAPRETGGNVSA
+461 NA
-475 NVPCD
+475 PCD

-502 YGIVPDCMPQAF
+502 YGVVPDCMPQAF

-564 SEKCTDQLKQV
+564 SEKCTEQLKQV

-600 GAHAQAFFSQVD
+600 GGDAQAFFSQVD

-644 DALCAYYSHHKTP
+644 DALYAHYSHHAMP

>member
-1 MRLRQEALVNKPTV
+1 MNNPTF
-15 TQSAPAVYLVGAGP
+15 TQNAPAVYLVGAGP

-59 VGMCNAHAERI
+59 VGMCNAHAECI

-90 VEKARQAEEAAA
+90 LKKARQAQDAAA
-102 GMRGGTASEACNG
+102 EMCGSAD
-115 AAAGARAGSAAEACG
+115 AAARGSAAAEAS
-130 NTIASRSL
+130 NTSTASRSL
-138 EPVPNYE
+138 EH
-145 CEPAANDAA
+145 
-154 EQVPTSVPNYASE
+154 VPNYAHEQARGFVSHSISTGESE
-167 RGTRPYVV
+167 PALHYAFEHAQRPYVV

-323 IIVIGAVATLHEQLN
+323 IIVIGDVATLHEQLN

-355 RTHSSHIRSALQE
+355 RTHSSHIRSVLQE
-368 AGARVLEVPALRVV
+368 AGARVLEAPALRVV

-420 LRDEASGATAGEASG
+420 LRDEAYRLPGEATG
-435 EAPGETAGDARR
+435 EARHDARGVPGETAGDARR
-447 DTHDEA
+447 NAHDAA

-461 SANAPRETGGNVSA
+461 PANAPHETGGNVSVNA
-475 NVPCD
+475 PSD

-489 AVIGSATAETLQS
+489 AVIGSATAETLQR

-564 SEKCTDQLKQV
+564 SEKCTEQLKQV
-575 LSSGVSIDACTFAS
+575 LRSGVSIDACTFAS

-600 GAHAQAFFSQVD
+600 GSKAQAFFSQVD

-644 DALCAYYSHHKTP
+644 DALCAYYSHHVTS

>member
-1 MRLRQEALVNKPTV
+1 MNKPTF

-59 VGMCNAHAERI
+59 VGMCNVHAERI

-90 VEKARQAEEAAA
+90 VEKARQAEEEAA
-102 GMRGGTASEACNG
+102 GMCAGAAAETGNG
-115 AAAGARAGSAAEACG
+115 AAETC
-130 NTIASRSL
+130 NTPTTSRSL
-138 EPVPNYE
+138 E
-145 CEPAANDAA
+145 C
-154 EQVPTSVPNYASE
+154 VPNYASEQVPASALNYAAE

-238 DPSKQQ
+238 DPNKQQ

-253 GLITSGSSVVLYMGV
+253 RLITSGSSVVLYMGV

-309 AFDVMQRKGIAAPC
+309 AFDVMQRKGIGAPC
-323 IIVIGAVATLHEQLN
+323 IIVIGGVAALHKQLN

-355 RTHSSHIRSALQE
+355 RTHSSHIRCALQE

-415 GALRR
+415 GALRG
-420 LRDEASGATAGEASG
+420 LRDEVYRLSG
-435 EAPGETAGDARR
+435 EATGEATAEVHRDARSLPGEAPREATGEAFR
-447 DTHDEA
+447 DTHSLTGEATGEA
-453 RDDTRGNV
+453 RCAVR
-461 SANAPRETGGNVSA
+461 
-475 NVPCD
+475 CD

-552 LGAQVDVVSAYR
+552 LGAQVDVVSAYC
-564 SEKCTDQLKQV
+564 SEKCTEQLKQV

>member
-1 MRLRQEALVNKPTV
+1 VNNPTF
-15 TQSAPAVYLVGAGP
+15 TQNAPAVYLVGAGP

-59 VGMCNAHAERI
+59 VGMCNAHAECI

-90 VEKARQAEEAAA
+90 VEKARQAQEAAA
-102 GMRGGTASEACNG
+102 GMRGGTAAGTGNG
-115 AAAGARAGSAAEACG
+115 VAEMWG
-130 NTIASRSL
+130 NTTASRAL
-138 EPVPNYE
+138 APVPNHE
-145 CEPAANDAA
+145 CEPAIDDAA
-154 EQVPTSVPNYASE
+154 EQVPASARNYAAE
-167 RGTRPYVV
+167 QGMRPYVV

-238 DPSKQQ
+238 DPNKQQ

-253 GLITSGSSVVLYMGV
+253 RLITSGSSVVLYMGV

-309 AFDVMQRKGIAAPC
+309 AFDVMQRKGIGAPC
-323 IIVIGAVATLHEQLN
+323 IIVIGGVAALHKQLN

-355 RTHSSHIRSALQE
+355 RTHSSHIRCALQE

-404 FTSANGVDACF
+404 FTSANGVHACF
-415 GALRR
+415 GALRG
-420 LRDEASGATAGEASG
+420 LRDEVYRLSG
-435 EAPGETAGDARR
+435 EATGEATAEAHRDARSLPGEAPREATGEAFR
-447 DTHDEA
+447 DTHSLTGEATGEA
-453 RDDTRGNV
+453 RCAVR
-461 SANAPRETGGNVSA
+461 
-475 NVPCD
+475 CD

-489 AVIGSATAETLQS
+489 AVIGSATAETLQH

-564 SEKCTDQLKQV
+564 SEKCTEQLKQV

-600 GAHAQAFFSQVD
+600 GGDDQAFFSQVD

-644 DALCAYYSHHKTP
+644 DALCAYYSHHVTS

>member
-1 MRLRQEALVNKPTV
+1 MNKPTV
-15 TQSAPAVYLVGAGP
+15 TQNAPAVYLVGAGP

-59 VGMCNAHAERI
+59 VGMCNAHAECI

-90 VEKARQAEEAAA
+90 LKKARQAQDAAA
-102 GMRGGTASEACNG
+102 EMCGSAD
-115 AAAGARAGSAAEACG
+115 AAARGSAAAEAS
-130 NTIASRSL
+130 NTSTASRSL
-138 EPVPNYE
+138 EH
-145 CEPAANDAA
+145 
-154 EQVPTSVPNYASE
+154 VPNYAHEQARGFVSHSISTGESE
-167 RGTRPYVV
+167 PALHYAFEHAQRPYVV

-238 DPSKQQ
+238 DPNKQQ

-253 GLITSGSSVVLYMGV
+253 RLITSGSSVVLYMGV

-323 IIVIGAVATLHEQLN
+323 IIVIGGVAALHKQLN

-355 RTHSSHIRSALQE
+355 RTHSSHIRSVLQE
-368 AGARVLEVPALRVV
+368 AGARVLEAPALRVV

-420 LRDEASGATAGEASG
+420 LRDEAYRLPGEATG
-435 EAPGETAGDARR
+435 EARHDARGVPGETAGDARR
-447 DTHDEA
+447 NAHDAA

-461 SANAPRETGGNVSA
+461 PANAPHETGGNVSVNA
-475 NVPCD
+475 PSD

-489 AVIGSATAETLQS
+489 AVIGSATAETLQR

-564 SEKCTDQLKQV
+564 SEKCTEQLKQV

-600 GAHAQAFFSQVD
+600 GGDDQAFFSQVD

-644 DALCAYYSHHKTP
+644 DALCAYYSHHVTS

>member
-1 MRLRQEALVNKPTV
+1 MNNPTF
-15 TQSAPAVYLVGAGP
+15 TQNAPAVYLVGAGP

-59 VGMCNAHAERI
+59 VGMCNAHAECI

-90 VEKARQAEEAAA
+90 VEKARQAQEAAA
-102 GMRGGTASEACNG
+102 GMCAGEGAGTGNGVAEMWGNTTAS
-115 AAAGARAGSAAEACG
+115 RALA
-130 NTIASRSL
+130 
-138 EPVPNYE
+138 PVPNHE
-145 CEPAANDAA
+145 CEPAIDDAA
-154 EQVPTSVPNYASE
+154 EQVPASARNYAAE
-167 RGTRPYVV
+167 QGMRPYVV

-238 DPSKQQ
+238 DPNKQQ

-253 GLITSGSSVVLYMGV
+253 RLITSGSSVVLYMGV

-309 AFDVMQRKGIAAPC
+309 AFDVMQRKGIGAPC
-323 IIVIGAVATLHEQLN
+323 IIVIGGVAALHKQLN

-355 RTHSSHIRSALQE
+355 RTHSSHIRCALQE

-404 FTSANGVDACF
+404 FTSANGVHACF
-415 GALRR
+415 GALRG
-420 LRDEASGATAGEASG
+420 LRDEVYRLSG
-435 EAPGETAGDARR
+435 EATGEATAEAHRDARSLPGEAPREATGEAFR
-447 DTHDEA
+447 DTHSLTGEATGEA
-453 RDDTRGNV
+453 RCAVR
-461 SANAPRETGGNVSA
+461 
-475 NVPCD
+475 CD

-489 AVIGSATAETLQS
+489 AVIGSATAETLQH

-564 SEKCTDQLKQV
+564 SEKCTEQLKQV

-600 GAHAQAFFSQVD
+600 GGDDQAFFSQVD

-644 DALCAYYSHHKTP
+644 DALCAYYSHHVTS

>member
-1 MRLRQEALVNKPTV
+1 MNKPTF

-39 AYLLKHASCVIYDYL
+39 AELLKHASCVIYDYL
-54 VSDEI
+54 VSDD
-59 VGMCNAHAERI
+59 VVRMCNARAELI

-102 GMRGGTASEACNG
+102 GMRAGTVAEACNG
-115 AAAGARAGSAAEACG
+115 AAAETCAGADAYACG
-130 NTIASRSL
+130 NTIASRALEPVPNHVPNYFSEQGL

-145 CEPAANDAA
+145 CEPAVNDAA
-154 EQVPTSVPNYASE
+154 EQVPASALNYAYE
-167 RGTRPYVV
+167 QGTRPYVV

-253 GLITSGSSVVLYMGV
+253 ELITSGSSVVLYMGV

-323 IIVIGAVATLHEQLN
+323 IIVIGDVATLHKQLN

-393 VARLA
+393 VARLE

-420 LRDEASGATAGEASG
+420 LRDEASGATSGEAAG
-435 EAPGETAGDARR
+435 EAPGATAGDARR

-453 RDDTRGNV
+453 RDDAPGNV
-461 SANAPRETGGNVSA
+461 SVNA
-475 NVPCD
+475 PCD

-564 SEKCTDQLKQV
+564 SEKCTEQLKQV
-575 LSSGVSIDACTFAS
+575 LRSGVSIDACTFAS

-594 ATVDAL
+594 ATADAL

-624 LAHDITP
+624 LAHGITP

-637 YNADGLV
+637 FNADGLV